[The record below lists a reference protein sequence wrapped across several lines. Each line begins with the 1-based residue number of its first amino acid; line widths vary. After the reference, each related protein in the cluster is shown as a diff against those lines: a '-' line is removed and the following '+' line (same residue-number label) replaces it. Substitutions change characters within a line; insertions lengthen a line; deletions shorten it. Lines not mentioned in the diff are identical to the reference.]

1 MCYVGLHPSVKG
13 VSGRYLSNNN
23 MYEASDKSRDAELA
37 KKLWDFSVKLTTRFS
52 DIWWCCSEIVDGGRG
67 ML

>member
-1 MCYVGLHPSVKG
+1 MLRRVAPECEGRVGEVLEHD
-13 VSGRYLSNNN
+13 N
-23 MYEASDKSRDAELA
+23 MYEASEKSRDAQPA